1 MKNYTTQFKEEAL
14 MISDE
19 IGLRKA
25 CDKLGIPYGTL
36 SGWRKTVSRSKP
48 TKEVTKEN
56 FVLLEEEKR
65 KLEQEVRELRKAN
78 ATLKDAMFVFLE
90 KKRK

>member
-1 MKNYTTQFKEEAL
+1 MK
-14 MISDE
+14 SS
-19 IGLRKA
+19 R
-25 CDKLGIPYGTL
+25 IPYGTL

-78 ATLKDAMFVFLE
+78 ATLKDAMFFFLE